1 VFDHS
6 SLRQELP
13 MTRRSERARRPSAR
27 RRRASNDRRRWRPRA
42 PLPGRWQIA
51 NGTSYGLASYLW
63 TNDVGRI
70 NRLASKLEAGGVYV
84 NGAMPV
90 TGCELPF
97 GGVGVS
103 GYGREGGQEGL
114 YEFVRTKAVSIR

>member
-1 VFDHS
+1 
-6 SLRQELP
+6 

-27 RRRASNDRRRWRPRA
+27 RRRASNDRLRWRPRA

-51 NGTSYGLASYLW
+51 NGTSCGLASYLW
-63 TNDVGRI
+63 IDDVGRI

-114 YEFVRTKAVSIR
+114 CEFVRTKAVGIR